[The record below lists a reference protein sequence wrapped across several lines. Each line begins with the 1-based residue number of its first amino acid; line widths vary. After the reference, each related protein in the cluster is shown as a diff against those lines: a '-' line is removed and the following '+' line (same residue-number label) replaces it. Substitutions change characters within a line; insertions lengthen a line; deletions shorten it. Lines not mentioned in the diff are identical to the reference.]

1 MSANS
6 SLSSCDAFELG
17 PRIGKGSFGN
27 VYRGSVKASG
37 DAVAIKVIDLEHA
50 EDEIDD
56 IVGEIGLL
64 AQCGSAHVTRFVGA
78 FVNRSSLWIVMEY
91 LAGGSVADLMQA
103 GALDERHIAVVCRD
117 VLLALVYLHRDGTL
131 HRDIKAANVLL
142 SGGGDVKLADFGV
155 SVQLYAQHGGGGS
168 STASVGTPYFMAPE
182 VIKQQGYDCKADV
195 WSLGITAI
203 ELAQGEPPW
212 AEHHPMRVLF
222 LIPKNP
228 PPKATRDGLSR
239 SFHDFVATAL
249 QKQPSQRPHARDLVK
264 HKFCAQAPA
273 NSVLVPVIERYRK
286 WKASGAAP
294 RDDDS
299 DDDSGSGK
307 KPRAGRRATKASAAA
322 DEPSW
327 DFTGDE
333 ELAKE
338 AEIGVLPK
346 SIASPSAPTATSR
359 AVPSVPSESAKSAAA
374 AASPAAPMAASALVA
389 KSSPASSPSKAAEA
403 SSETPRKS
411 AAKRAALH
419 QVVYPV
425 LSTLVK
431 KNQAQPEVV
440 RALAELKV
448 AFDHLEAAQ
457 AGATHSLI
465 AQLVSVLS
473 K

>member
-1 MSANS
+1 M
-6 SLSSCDAFELG
+6 
-17 PRIGKGSFGN
+17 
-27 VYRGSVKASG
+27 
-37 DAVAIKVIDLEHA
+37 
-50 EDEIDD
+50 
-56 IVGEIGLL
+56 
-64 AQCGSAHVTRFVGA
+64 
-78 FVNRSSLWIVMEY
+78 
-91 LAGGSVADLMQA
+91 
-103 GALDERHIAVVCRD
+103 
-117 VLLALVYLHRDGTL
+117 
-131 HRDIKAANVLL
+131 
-142 SGGGDVKLADFGV
+142 
-155 SVQLYAQHGGGGS
+155 QLYAQHGGGGS

-299 DDDSGSGK
+299 DDSGSGK
-307 KPRAGRRATKASAAA
+307 KSRVGRRATKTSAAA
-322 DEPSW
+322 DQPSW

-338 AEIGVLPK
+338 AEIGVLLPK
-346 SIASPSAPTATSR
+346 STATSR
-359 AVPSVPSESAKSAAA
+359 AVPNLPGESAKSVAA
-374 AASPAAPMAASALVA
+374 AASPAAPVASSALIA
-389 KSSPASSPSKAAEA
+389 KSSPVSSPSKAAEA